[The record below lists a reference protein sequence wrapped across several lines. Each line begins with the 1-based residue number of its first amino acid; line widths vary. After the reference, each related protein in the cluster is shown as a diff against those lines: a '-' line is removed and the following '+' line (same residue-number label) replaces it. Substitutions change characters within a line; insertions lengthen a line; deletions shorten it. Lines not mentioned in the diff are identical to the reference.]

1 MRLLHLWALL
11 LLLCLPLAT
20 GCKDITKAG
29 QPSIR
34 LQSDVLAFRVAV
46 IGQSQAKNI
55 VLQNEGTA
63 DLKLSSVST
72 GIDAAVLQLGAPGD
86 TVLSPGEQ
94 TQIVVTY
101 TPRDYAPL
109 SGVVTIRSNDP
120 TEGVVQVAVNAPASL
135 PLLLATPDPV
145 DFGVQELG
153 ANATQT
159 VTITNNGYGP
169 ANICE
174 IVLTGDA
181 EVTSDIAAQLAAA
194 GIAPGETLVLAPKND
209 PSAAAGAGDF
219 AFTVIYDP
227 QVPGDTLAA
236 VLVRTDDKDFGA
248 GGCKA
253 SNGDIEAERASWNTQ
268 TIPVLG
274 RAEDA
279 LLDVSPQPID
289 FGESPIEGTKRM
301 SVTIRNIGG
310 VDLRLNEVSVDA
322 ALFPEFGVEAE
333 SLPTLPR
340 TLAPDESVTVIA
352 TFRARLLG
360 VPSAGYLHVE
370 YEKAVSG
377 ERADPIDVAMTGVG
391 AAVLCPIAV
400 AKASVEGDPEF
411 RRAAEVDW
419 AQPLDLLHLDGSES
433 YDPDGGGAPLSAYR
447 WSIVQRPDDAV
458 NGLQPDPIDPLNPA
472 LQTFTIYFAGE
483 YRFRLEVADGQ
494 NIASCETADVI
505 VRAFPNQAIAIEVA
519 WHNPNDPDESDTEG
533 ADLDSHFVKMSAP
546 WFDATYDTYFEN
558 KEPLWSPESPSLDID
573 DTDGI
578 GPETTTLGNPADCQ
592 WYAVGVHYFREAYGT
607 AYATVRI
614 YVNGEVQAEYI
625 NRPLRASDDFW
636 DVARIHW
643 NGSTATIFDI
653 DEITPDFDPTSQT
666 TPISTP
672 DMLASGLCGGL

>member
-1 MRLLHLWALL
+1 MRLSSLWALL
-11 LLLCLPLAT
+11 LLLWLPISV
-20 GCKDITKAG
+20 GCSDITKAG

-34 LQSDVLAFRVAV
+34 TQPEVLSFRVAV
-46 IGQSQAKNI
+46 IGQSQTKNI

-63 DLKLSSVST
+63 TLKLNAVST
-72 GIDAAVLQLGAPGD
+72 NADADVLQVAAPGD
-86 TVLSPGEQ
+86 DSLEPGEQ

-109 SGVVTIRSNDP
+109 SSVITIRSNDP
-120 TEGVVQVAVNAPASL
+120 LDGVVQLPVSAPASL
-135 PLLLATPDPV
+135 PLLVASPDPV

-153 ANATQT
+153 ARATQT
-159 VTITNNGYGP
+159 LTITNNGYGP

-181 EVTSDIAAQLAAA
+181 EVTSDLAAQLAAA
-194 GIAPGETLVLAPKND
+194 GLADGAPLVLAPKND
-209 PSAAAGAGDF
+209 PAAVAGAGDF
-219 AFTVIYDP
+219 SFTLNFDP

-248 GGCKA
+248 GGCQA
-253 SNGDIEAERASWNTQ
+253 AGGDIEAERATWNTQ
-268 TIPVLG
+268 TISVVG

-279 LLDVSPQPID
+279 LLDVSPQPVD

-310 VDLRLNEVSVDA
+310 VDLRLNEVSVDTS
-322 ALFPEFGVEAE
+322 LFPEFGVDAD
-333 SLPTLPR
+333 SLPSLPR
-340 TLAPDESVTVIA
+340 TLSPDESVTVIA

-360 VPSAGYLHVE
+360 VPAAGYLRVG
-370 YEKAVSG
+370 YEKASG

-419 AQPLDLLHLDGSES
+419 AQPLDVLHLDGSES
-433 YDPDGGGAPLSAYR
+433 YDPDGGGAALSAYR
-447 WSIVQRPDDAV
+447 WTVVQRPDDAV

-483 YRFRLEVADGQ
+483 YRFRLEVVDAQ
-494 NIASCETADVI
+494 NIPSCETADVL
-505 VRAFPNQAIAIEVA
+505 VRAFPNQALAIEVA
-519 WHNPNDPDESDTEG
+519 WHNPNDPDESDSEG

-546 WFDATYDTYFEN
+546 WFDPTYDTYFEN

-573 DTDGI
+573 DTDGL
-578 GPETTTLGNPADCQ
+578 GPETTTLSNPADCQ
-592 WYAVGVHYFREAYGT
+592 WYAVGVHYFREAFGT
-607 AYATVRI
+607 SYATVRI

-636 DVARIHW
+636 DVARVHW